1 MVMIVF
7 SANSLS
13 SKYHFLYMK
22 RLYRSK
28 KEQMLGGIC
37 GGFAEYIDVDPS
49 IIRLVL
55 VVLIVLS
62 WGLFILVYIAAWII
76 IPASPE
82 ESTLQTIR
90 AEG

>member
-1 MVMIVF
+1 
-7 SANSLS
+7 
-13 SKYHFLYMK
+13 MK

-37 GGFAEYIDVDPS
+37 GGLAEYIDVDPS

-90 AEG
+90 SEG

>member
-1 MVMIVF
+1 
-7 SANSLS
+7 
-13 SKYHFLYMK
+13 MK

-37 GGFAEYIDVDPS
+37 GGLAEYIDVDPS
-49 IIRLVL
+49 IIRLVF

-62 WGLFILVYIAAWII
+62 WGLFLLVYIAAWII

-82 ESTLQTIR
+82 ESTLPATSR
-90 AEG
+90 EREGQ

>member
-1 MVMIVF
+1 
-7 SANSLS
+7 
-13 SKYHFLYMK
+13 MK

-37 GGFAEYIDVDPS
+37 GGLAEYIDVDPS

>member
-1 MVMIVF
+1 
-7 SANSLS
+7 
-13 SKYHFLYMK
+13 MK

-28 KEQMLGGIC
+28 KEQMLGGVC
-37 GGFAEYIDVDPS
+37 GGLGEYIDADPS

-62 WGLFILVYIAAWII
+62 WGLFILEYLAAWII

-82 ESTLQTIR
+82 ESTWQTTR
-90 AEG
+90 TEG

>member
-1 MVMIVF
+1 
-7 SANSLS
+7 
-13 SKYHFLYMK
+13 MK

-37 GGFAEYIDVDPS
+37 GGLAEYLDVDPS
-49 IIRLVL
+49 IIRLVF

-62 WGLFILVYIAAWII
+62 WGLFLLVYIAAWVI

-82 ESTLQTIR
+82 ESTFQATST
-90 AEG
+90 EGEKQ